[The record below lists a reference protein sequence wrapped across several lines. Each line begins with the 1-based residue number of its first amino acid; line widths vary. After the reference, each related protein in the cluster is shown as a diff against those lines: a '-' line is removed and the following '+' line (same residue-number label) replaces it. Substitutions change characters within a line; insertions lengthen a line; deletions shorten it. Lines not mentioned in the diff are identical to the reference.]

1 MNAAGSISLD
11 RLTGVNS
18 TVFTKWKVPE
28 KEEPTNLNLTQY
40 NDTTYELEAESEG
53 TESKKNGEKRG
64 QNITIAFLLP

>member
-28 KEEPTNLNLTQY
+28 KDDPELSLVQ
-40 NDTTYELEAESEG
+40 NDTTYELSPELDPSESLKASGKGE
-53 TESKKNGEKRG
+53 EKRS
-64 QNITIAFLLP
+64 

>member
-28 KEEPTNLNLTQY
+28 KDDP
-40 NDTTYELEAESEG
+40 ELS
-53 TESKKNGEKRG
+53 
-64 QNITIAFLLP
+64 LV